1 MIVVNLSA
9 LDVVRLAHLRT
20 GETALPASTRDEVEL
35 FCQAV
40 MPCLFS
46 YVNEAPL
53 HIVMGLLGILLD
65 RVDMRLVATT
75 KVGLS
80 LLTMF
85 LSRAELVKQAGAAGD
100 EKELEQW

>member
-1 MIVVNLSA
+1 MSV
-9 LDVVRLAHLRT
+9 LDVIRLAQLRI

-35 FCQAV
+35 FCQTV

-53 HIVMGLLGILLD
+53 HIVVGLMGILLD
-65 RVDMRLVATT
+65 RVDMRVVAPT
-75 KVGLS
+75 KVCLS
-80 LLTMF
+80 ILTMF

-100 EKELEQW
+100 EAELEQW